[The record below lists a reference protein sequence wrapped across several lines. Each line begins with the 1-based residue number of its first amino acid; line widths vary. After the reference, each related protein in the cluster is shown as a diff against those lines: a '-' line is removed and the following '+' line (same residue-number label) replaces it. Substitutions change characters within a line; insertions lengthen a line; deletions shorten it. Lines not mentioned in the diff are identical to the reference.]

1 MTRPGDHT
9 PATPRQ
15 EHIMNSDQALSRL
28 IEQAIQDKDIDLVA
42 DAMAEKMD
50 LERALDISR
59 TDSWNTWHNQQ
70 TGGEAA

>member
-1 MTRPGDHT
+1 
-9 PATPRQ
+9 
-15 EHIMNSDQALSRL
+15 MNNDQALSRL

-50 LERALDISR
+50 LERALDTSR